1 MKQSRIEDV
10 LPLGPLQEGLL
21 FHAQYDTQGLD
32 LYTVQSV
39 FHLGADFDADAMR
52 LAARALQQRHA
63 VLRAGFRRQGERP
76 VQVIRREVPLRWE
89 EEDLSA
95 LAADE
100 RGAALRRILDE
111 DRARKFDMARPP
123 LMRFIHVKLG
133 EDQHRLVM
141 TRHHIL
147 MDGWS
152 SPILI
157 GELFALYAGRGDA
170 SALPPVTPYR
180 EYLLWLSKQ
189 DRPAA
194 ERVWRTVLDGVTAPT
209 LLVPD
214 APSRVEVAP
223 ENIIGSLPEEL
234 TASLTRLARSRDWT
248 MNTLVQGAW
257 GLLLGAL
264 TGRNDVTFGTT
275 VSGRPPEIPGIETM
289 VGLFINTL
297 PVRVRLDPAES
308 LGGIISRLQEQQI
321 EVMDH
326 QFLSLTEIQSGVGLG
341 NLFDTATVF
350 ENQFVDTETLESSTT
365 GAQVS
370 GGSGRDA
377 THYPLALA
385 AGPGR
390 ELMLRL
396 AYRPD
401 LIDRA
406 TAEGYLTQ
414 LVRIFETIAADPE
427 LPAGRVDLLD
437 PVVRQQVLEEWN
449 DTARDIPAGTLPQL
463 FEAQVARTPDAV
475 AVVQDDDRL
484 SYAELNARANRM
496 ARYLIGH
503 GVGPERLVA
512 LSLPRSVDWITAV
525 LGVWKAGAAY
535 LPVDPQY
542 PADRVAHML
551 EDSAPALT
559 LSAPV
564 PEGELAAFAAGNVT
578 DGERVAS
585 LDGNH
590 PAYVIYTSG
599 STGRPKGVVMVHRSA
614 ASMAATHIDTLG
626 VGPHSRVFQAVSTN
640 FDPSVGDVLMALLSG
655 ASLAL
660 PHGQLVGDELAAAL
674 EEQAATHVMMS
685 ASLLATLPAVSLPRL
700 ETIVSGG
707 EVCPPEVIARWSAGR
722 RLINAYGPTEAA
734 VVSTFSEPLTAG
746 GGVPPIGGPVA
757 NTRAYVLDSALRP
770 VAPGVA
776 GDLYLAGGQLARGYL
791 RRAGQTA
798 ERFVAD
804 PYGAPG
810 ERMYATGDVARW
822 RADGVL
828 EFVGRSDEQVKIR
841 GFRIELG
848 EVEAVLS
855 ALPGVGQAAVTVRE
869 DRPGDRRLVGYAVP
883 ADGRPL
889 SVAELRSGAARQL
902 PDHMVPG
909 AFVLLDRLPLTPNG
923 KLDKKALPAPDLTS
937 LTAGRSAQTPQEEI
951 LCGLFAEVLKLPR
964 VGAEGNFFELGGH
977 SLLATRLVSRIR
989 STLGA
994 ELEIRELFE
1003 HPTPAALAGRLDT
1016 AAAARKAL
1024 VPQPRP
1030 EVVPLSFA
1038 QRRQWIINRFEEHA
1052 ASYNIPFLVR
1062 LAGDL
1067 DRDALRAALTDVAG
1081 RHETLRTVFP
1091 EADGKPLRTPAD
1103 LPADGADLTVVETDE
1118 ASLPAALAAEV
1129 GRGFDLLT
1137 DLPFRATLFDL
1148 AGTGEVVLSLVL
1160 HHVAADGW
1168 SMAPLARDLSVAYA
1182 ARLRAQAPQW
1192 SPLPVQYADFA
1203 LWQQDVLG
1211 SEDDPQSA
1219 ISRQLAF
1226 WKESLAQ
1233 LPEDLKLPVDRNRP
1247 AVSTFRGDTL
1257 EIRLDAALHHE
1268 LTLLARGAHASVFM
1282 VVQAAIALLL
1292 SRLGAGEDIVL
1303 GTPVAGRTD
1312 EALDDLVGFFVNTLV
1327 LRTDVSGD
1335 PTFRELVA
1343 RVREGDLAAYA
1354 HQDVPFERLV
1364 EILNPE
1370 RSLAR
1375 HPLFQTMLSMQN
1387 NVEPE
1392 VDLPGLDVVPQPIDT
1407 GTSKFDLCFELAEQ
1421 FAADGSADG
1430 ILGIIRYSTDL
1441 FDRQSVARIGDRLG
1455 QLLAAVATTPDAPSS
1470 TIEILGAAERGQV
1483 LEEWNDTAVPV
1494 TTGSLPEL
1502 FEAQVRRTPE
1512 RTAVVSALSVG
1523 TEMTYAQLNARA
1535 NRLARLLI
1543 DEGVGP
1549 EQYVAVALPRTAQLF
1564 VAVLAVLKA
1573 GAAYVPVD
1581 PGYPA
1586 ERIAFMLADAAPAA
1600 VLTTTD
1606 GIPADLTAA
1615 IPRIVLDDAAVGA
1628 RTAAL
1633 ADTDPAPSERHALLH
1648 ADCPAYVIYTSG
1660 STGTPKGVIATHR
1673 DVAHLALD
1681 SCWRGGNHDRVLL
1694 HSPHAFDASTYE
1706 MWTPL
1711 LNGGQSVMLPPGD
1724 FDADVLRAA
1733 LDEGKASAL
1742 FITSGLFSLMA
1753 KEAPGS
1759 FAHVREVWA
1768 GGDVVSPTA
1777 VRALLTAHPD
1787 LTVVNGYGPTETT
1800 TFAISH
1806 RITEPPEAGQVL
1818 PIGRPLDNTRTYVLD
1833 DALRPVPV
1841 GVEGELYIGGA
1852 GLARGY
1858 LNRRALTGER
1868 FVADPFGAA
1877 GARMYRTGDRARWNA
1892 RGCVEFLGRADDQ
1905 VKLRGFRIELGEIE
1919 TALARHAA
1927 VHQAVAIV
1935 REDTPGDQRLVA
1947 YVTRRPDVT
1956 AEAGELRRYLTES
1969 LPEYMVPSAVVVL
1982 AELPLT
1988 ANGKVDRRALP
1999 LPVFGGDSSRRGAST
2014 PREETLCKLF
2024 AEALGLPQVWMDDNF
2039 FDLGGHSLLATEL
2052 AARIRVAFGV
2062 ELTIRSLFEAPTV
2075 ARLVER
2081 MDHGSDG
2088 DPLEVMLPLRSRGD
2102 LPPLF
2107 CVHSGMGA
2115 SWDYYGLLR
2124 HIEPDRPVYGLQAR
2138 GLTQRENLPR
2148 TLEEMA
2154 DDYLDQIK
2162 AIQPEGPYHLL
2173 GWSFGG
2179 VAAHAMATKLQAAG
2193 EEVALLAMLD
2203 SYPAENDYD
2212 ADMRA
2217 GLGTEHEWLLGL
2229 LEGAGITAYEGPVD
2243 AATVSVLLRESGMA
2257 LGALDKD
2264 QLESMYVAYNNINTI
2279 FREYVPGVYQG
2290 SVLYFFAALD
2300 RGEMPPDVT
2309 SWDPYVA
2316 QPLDVVRMDCNHGQM
2331 TQPGP
2336 IGEVGRA
2343 LTARL
2348 RSLH

>member
-39 FHLGADFDADAMR
+39 FHLGADFDAGAMQ

-63 VLRAGFRRQGERP
+63 VLRAGFRVQGERP
-76 VQVIRREVPLRWE
+76 VQVIRREVPLRWQ
-89 EEDLSA
+89 EEDLGA
-95 LAADE
+95 LPADE
-100 RGAALRRILDE
+100 RDAALERVLHE
-111 DRARKFDMARPP
+111 DRARRFDMARPP
-123 LMRFIHVKLG
+123 LMRFTHVKLG
-133 EDQHRLVM
+133 EDRHRLVM

-147 MDGWS
+147 TDGWS

-157 GELFALYAGRGDA
+157 GELFALYAARGDA
-170 SALPPVTPYR
+170 SQLPPVTPYR

-194 ERVWRTVLDGVTAPT
+194 EQAWRTVLEGVGAPT

-214 APSRVEVAP
+214 APAQVKAEP
-223 ENIIGSLPEEL
+223 ENVVGSLSEEL
-234 TASLTRLARSRDWT
+234 TSSLSRLARSRDWT
-248 MNTLVQGAW
+248 MNTLVQAAW

-264 TGRNDVTFGTT
+264 TGRSDVTFGTT
-275 VSGRPPEIPGIETM
+275 VSGRPPEIAGVETM

-297 PVRVRLDPAES
+297 PVRVRLDPEQS
-308 LGGIISRLQEQQI
+308 LGALVSRLQEQQI
-321 EVMDH
+321 AVMDH
-326 QFLSLTEIQSGVGLG
+326 QFLSLTDIQGAIGLG

-350 ENQFVDTETLESSTT
+350 ENQFVDTEALESSTT

-406 TAEGYLTQ
+406 TAENCLAR
-414 LVRIFETIAADPE
+414 LVRIFEAVAADPE
-427 LPAGRVDLLD
+427 RPAGRLDLLE
-437 PVVRQQVLEEWN
+437 PAVRRQVLTEWN
-449 DTARDIPAGTLPQL
+449 DTAREVPRGTLAQL
-463 FEAQVARTPDAV
+463 FEAQAARTPEAV
-475 AVVQDDDRL
+475 AVVQGEERL
-484 SYAELNARANRM
+484 SYAELNARANRL
-496 ARYLIGH
+496 ARHLIGQ
-503 GVGPERLVA
+503 GVGPEQRVA
-512 LSLPRSVDWITAV
+512 LSLPRSPDWITAV

-535 LPVDPQY
+535 VPVDRQY
-542 PADRVAHML
+542 PADRVAYML
-551 EDSAPALT
+551 EDAAPALT

-564 PEGELAAFAAGNVT
+564 PEADLAAFTAGNVT
-578 DGERVAS
+578 DAERTAP
-585 LDGNH
+585 LDAGH

-599 STGRPKGVVMVHRSA
+599 STGRPKGVVMPHAGA
-614 ASMAATHIDTLG
+614 AGMAAAHIDTLG
-626 VGPHSRVFQAVSTN
+626 VGPRSRVFQAVSTN

-655 ASLAL
+655 AAL
-660 PHGQLVGDELAAAL
+660 VLPVGQLVGEDLAAAL
-674 EEQAATHVMMS
+674 EEQAATHVMLS
-685 ASLLATLPAVSLPRL
+685 ASVLATLPAARLPLL
-700 ETIVSGG
+700 ETVVTGG

-722 RLINAYGPTEAA
+722 RLVNAYGPTEAA
-734 VVSTFSEPLTAG
+734 VVSTFSAPLTAD
-746 GGVPPIGGPVA
+746 GGVPPIGGPAA
-757 NTRAYVLDSALRP
+757 NTRAYVLDPALRP
-770 VAPGVA
+770 VAPGVP

-791 RRAGQTA
+791 HRAALTA

-804 PYGAPG
+804 PYGPPG
-810 ERMYATGDVARW
+810 ERMYATGDTARW
-822 RADGVL
+822 RAEGVL
-828 EFVGRSDEQVKIR
+828 EFIGRSDEQVKIR
-841 GFRIELG
+841 GFRIEPG
-848 EVEAVLS
+848 EVQAVLA
-855 ALPGVGQAAVTVRE
+855 ALPGVAQAAVTVQ
-869 DRPGDRRLVGYAVP
+869 GDRAGDKRLVGYAVP
-883 ADGRPL
+883 VEGRRL
-889 SVAELRSGAARQL
+889 SEAELRRGAARHL

-909 AFVLLDRLPLTPNG
+909 AFVLLDALPLTPNG

-937 LTAGRSAQTPQEEI
+937 LTAGRAPMTPQEDI

-994 ELEIRELFE
+994 ELEVRELFE

-1024 VPQPRP
+1024 VPQPHP
-1030 EVVPLSFA
+1030 ETVPLSFA

-1052 ASYNIPFLVR
+1052 ASYNIPFVVR
-1062 LAGDL
+1062 LAGDV
-1067 DRDALRAALTDVAG
+1067 DRGALRAALTDVTH

-1091 EADGKPLRTPAD
+1091 EADGKPVRTLVD
-1103 LPADGADLTVVETDE
+1103 LSADGAELTVVETEE
-1118 ASLPAALAAEV
+1118 ASLPAALTAEV
-1129 GRGFDLLT
+1129 SRGFDLLT
-1137 DLPFRATLFDL
+1137 DLPFRATLFEPVGS
-1148 AGTGEVVLSLVL
+1148 AEVVLCLVL

-1182 ARLRAQAPQW
+1182 ARLRGEAPQW
-1192 SPLPVQYADFA
+1192 PPLPVQYADFA

-1211 SEDDPQSA
+1211 SEDDPESA
-1219 ISRQLAF
+1219 ISRQLAY
-1226 WKESLAQ
+1226 WKETLTG
-1233 LPEDLKLPVDRNRP
+1233 LPEELQLPVDRSRP
-1247 AVSTFRGDTL
+1247 AMSGFRGDTL
-1257 EIRLDAALHHE
+1257 EIGLDAALHRE
-1268 LTLLARGAHASVFM
+1268 LKLLARGAQASVFM

-1292 SRLGAGEDIVL
+1292 SRSGAGEDIAL

-1343 RVREGDLAAYA
+1343 RVRETDLAAYA

-1364 EILNPE
+1364 EVLNPE

-1375 HPLFQTMLSMQN
+1375 HPLFQVMLSMQDN
-1387 NVEPE
+1387 AEPE
-1392 VDLPGLDVVPQPIDT
+1392 VDLPGLDVAAQAVDT
-1407 GTSKFDLCFELAEQ
+1407 GSSKFDLYFELAEQ
-1421 FAADGSADG
+1421 FSADGSAEG
-1430 ILGIIRYSTDL
+1430 IAGAIRYSTEL
-1441 FDRQSVARIGDRLG
+1441 FDRASVARLGARLRR
-1455 QLLAAVATTPDAPSS
+1455 LLAAVAAAPDAPCS
-1470 TIEILGAAERGQV
+1470 TVDLLDAAERSQV
-1483 LEEWNDTAVPV
+1483 VEEWNDTAVPV

-1512 RTAVVSALSVG
+1512 RTAVLAGS
-1523 TEMTYAQLNARA
+1523 TEETYAQLNARA

-1543 DEGVGP
+1543 EEGVGP
-1549 EQYVAVALPRTAQLF
+1549 EQYVAVALPRTADLL

-1573 GAAYVPVD
+1573 GAAYLPVD

-1586 ERIAFMLADAAPAA
+1586 DRIRFMLADAAPAA
-1600 VLTTTD
+1600 VLTTTR
-1606 GIPADLTAA
+1606 GVHPDLTPAV
-1615 IPRIVLDDAAVGA
+1615 PRILLDDEAVMA
-1628 RTAAL
+1628 RVAAL
-1633 ADTDPAPSERHALLH
+1633 ADTDPGPTDRHAPLS
-1648 ADCPAYVIYTSG
+1648 ADCPAYAIYTSG
-1660 STGTPKGVIATHR
+1660 STGTPKGVVTTHR

-1681 SCWRGGNHDRVLL
+1681 SRWRGGSHDRVLL

-1706 MWTPL
+1706 MWVPL
-1711 LNGGQSVMLPPGD
+1711 LNGGQSVLLPPGE

-1733 LDEGKASAL
+1733 LEGGKVTAL
-1742 FITSGLFSLMA
+1742 WLTAGLFSLMA
-1753 KEAPGS
+1753 KEAPES

-1768 GGDVVSPTA
+1768 GGDVVSPAA
-1777 VRALLTAHPD
+1777 VRGLLAAHPG

-1800 TFAISH
+1800 TFATGH
-1806 RITEPPEAGQVL
+1806 RMSRPPEPGRAL
-1818 PIGRPLDNTRTYVLD
+1818 PIGRPLDNTRVYVLD
-1833 DALRPVPV
+1833 DALRPAPV
-1841 GVEGELYIGGA
+1841 GVAGELYIGGA

-1858 LNRRALTGER
+1858 LGRPALTGER

-1877 GARMYRTGDRARWNA
+1877 GARMYRTGDRARWNSH
-1892 RGCVEFLGRADDQ
+1892 GEVEFLGRADDQ
-1905 VKLRGFRIELGEIE
+1905 VKLRGFRIEPGEIE
-1919 TALARHAA
+1919 AALVRHAA
-1927 VHQAVAIV
+1927 VHQAVVVV
-1935 REDTPGDQRLVA
+1935 REDTPGDQRLIA
-1947 YVTRRPDVT
+1947 YATLRPEGT
-1956 AEAGELRRYLTES
+1956 AGSAELRSHLTGA

-1982 AELPLT
+1982 AQLPLT

-1999 LPVFGGDSSRRGAST
+1999 LPAFGEDSNRRGAST

-2024 AEALGLPQVWMDDNF
+2024 AEVLGLPRVWMDDNF

-2062 ELTIRSLFEAPTV
+2062 DLTIRSLFEAPTV
-2075 ARLVER
+2075 ARLAER
-2081 MDHGSDG
+2081 MVQGSDG

-2107 CVHSGMGA
+2107 CIHSGMGA

-2138 GLTQRENLPR
+2138 GLTRRENLPQ

-2154 DDYLDQIK
+2154 EDYLEQIK
-2162 AIQPEGPYHLL
+2162 LIQPEGPYHLL

-2179 VAAHAMATKLQAAG
+2179 VAAHAMATILQARG

-2203 SYPAENDYD
+2203 SYPAENDYEGD
-2212 ADMRA
+2212 LRR
-2217 GLGTEHEWLLGL
+2217 GLGTEHQWLLGL
-2229 LEGAGITAYEGPVD
+2229 LEGAGITGYEGPVD
-2243 AATVSVLLRESGMA
+2243 AATVAVLLRESGMA

-2264 QLESMYVAYNNINTI
+2264 QLESMYVAYSNINTI

-2290 SVLYFFAALD
+2290 SVLYFFAAVD
-2300 RGEMPPDVT
+2300 RGEMPPDVA
-2309 SWDPYVA
+2309 SWEPYVA
-2316 QPLDVVRMDCNHGQM
+2316 QPLDIVRMDCNHGQM

-2336 IGEVGRA
+2336 IGEVGRV

>member
-39 FHLGADFDADAMR
+39 FHLGADFDPAAMR
-52 LAARALQQRHA
+52 LAAKALQQRHA
-63 VLRAGFRRQGERP
+63 VLRAGFRQQGERP
-76 VQVIRREVPLRWE
+76 VQVIRREVPLRWQ

-95 LAADE
+95 LAPDE
-100 RGAALRRILDE
+100 RDAAVQRLLDE
-111 DRARKFDMARPP
+111 DRARRFDMARPP

-133 EDQHRLVM
+133 EDQHQLVM

-147 MDGWS
+147 TDGWS

-194 ERVWRTVLDGVTAPT
+194 ERVWRTVLEGVTAPT

-214 APSRVEVAP
+214 APSQVKVAP
-223 ENIIGSLPEEL
+223 ENIMGSLSEEL
-234 TASLTRLARSRDWT
+234 TASLSRLARSRDWT

-264 TGRNDVTFGTT
+264 TGRGDVTFGTT
-275 VSGRPPEIPGIETM
+275 VSGRPPEIPGIESM

-326 QFLSLTEIQSGVGLG
+326 QFLSLTDIQSAVGLG

-390 ELMLRL
+390 ELMLKL

-401 LIDRA
+401 LIDRV
-406 TAEGYLTQ
+406 TAEGYLAQ

-427 LPAGRVDLLD
+427 LPVGRVDLLD
-437 PVVRQQVLEEWN
+437 PAVRQQVLAEWN
-449 DTARDIPAGTLPQL
+449 DTARDVPAQTLPQL
-463 FEAQVARTPDAV
+463 FEAQAARTPDAV
-475 AVVQDDDRL
+475 AVIQGDEQL

-503 GVGPERLVA
+503 GVGPEQLVA

-525 LGVWKAGAAY
+525 LGAWKAGAAY
-535 LPVDPQY
+535 LPVDRQY
-542 PADRVAHML
+542 PADRVAYMM

-564 PEGELAAFAAGNVT
+564 PEGELAAFTTGNVT
-578 DGERVAS
+578 DGERVAP
-585 LDGNH
+585 LDVGH

-599 STGRPKGVVMVHRSA
+599 STGRPKGVVMPHRSA

-626 VGPHSRVFQAVSTN
+626 VGPRSRVFQAVSTN

-655 ASLAL
+655 AAL
-660 PHGQLVGDELAAAL
+660 VLPPGQLVGDELAAAL

-685 ASLLATLPAVSLPRL
+685 ASVLATLPAVGLPLL
-700 ETIVSGG
+700 ETVVTGG
-707 EVCPPEVIARWSAGR
+707 EVCPPEVIARWDAGR

-734 VVSTFSEPLTAG
+734 VVSTFSAPLTAD
-746 GGVPPIGGPVA
+746 GGVPPIGAPVA

-770 VAPGVA
+770 VAPGVP

-791 RRAGQTA
+791 RRAGLTA

-804 PYGAPG
+804 PFGEPGA
-810 ERMYATGDVARW
+810 RMYATGDLARW

-855 ALPGVGQAAVTVRE
+855 ALPGVAQATVTVRE
-869 DRPGDRRLVGYAVP
+869 DRPGDKRLVGYAVP
-883 ADGRPL
+883 VEGRQL
-889 SVAELRSGAARQL
+889 SAAQLRSGAALRL

-923 KLDKKALPAPDLTS
+923 KLDKKALPAPDLTA

-1030 EVVPLSFA
+1030 DVVPLSFA

-1062 LAGDL
+1062 LAGDV
-1067 DRDALRAALTDVAG
+1067 DREALRAALTDVAG

-1091 EADGKPLRTPAD
+1091 EADGKPLRTPVD
-1103 LPADGADLTVVETDE
+1103 LSVDGVELTVVETDE
-1118 ASLPAALAAEV
+1118 ASLPAALTAEV
-1129 GRGFDLLT
+1129 SRGFDLLT
-1137 DLPFRATLFDL
+1137 DLPFRATLFEL
-1148 AGTGEVVLSLVL
+1148 AGSGEVVLSLVL

-1182 ARLRAQAPQW
+1182 ARLRAEAPQW
-1192 SPLPVQYADFA
+1192 TPLPVQYADFA

-1211 SEDDPQSA
+1211 SEDDPESA

-1226 WKESLAQ
+1226 WKETLTG
-1233 LPEDLKLPVDRNRP
+1233 LPEELQLPVDRNRP
-1247 AVSTFRGDTL
+1247 AIASFRGDTL
-1257 EIRLDAALHHE
+1257 EIRLDAALHRE
-1268 LTLLARGAHASVFM
+1268 LTLLARGSRASVFM
-1282 VVQAAIALLL
+1282 VVQAAITLLL

-1343 RVREGDLAAYA
+1343 RVREADLAAYA

-1364 EILNPE
+1364 EVLNPE

-1375 HPLFQTMLSMQN
+1375 HPLFQVMLSMQN

-1392 VDLPGLDVVPQPIDT
+1392 VDLPGLDVVLQPVDT
-1407 GTSKFDLCFELAEQ
+1407 GTSKFDLYFELAEQ

-1430 ILGIIRYSTDL
+1430 IVGAIRYGTDL
-1441 FDRQSVARIGDRLG
+1441 FDRQSVARLGTLLG
-1455 QLLAAVATTPDAPSS
+1455 QLLAAVTTTPDAPSS
-1470 TIEILGAAERGQV
+1470 TIEILGAAERS
-1483 LEEWNDTAVPV
+1483 LLLDEWNDTAVPV

-1512 RTAVVSALSVG
+1512 HTAVVSAG
-1523 TEMTYAQLNARA
+1523 TEVTYAQLNARA

-1549 EQYVAVALPRTAQLF
+1549 EQYVAVALPRTVELL

-1573 GAAYVPVD
+1573 GAAYLPVD

-1586 ERIAFMLADAAPAA
+1586 ERIRFMLADAAPAA

-1606 GIPADLTAA
+1606 GVPEELTEA
-1615 IPRIVLDDAAVGA
+1615 IPRILLDDAAVGA

-1633 ADTDPAPSERHALLH
+1633 ADTDPDPSERHAPLY

-1660 STGTPKGVIATHR
+1660 STGTPKGVITTHR

-1681 SCWRGGNHDRVLL
+1681 SRWRGGNHDRVLL
-1694 HSPHAFDASTYE
+1694 HSPHTFDASTYE
-1706 MWTPL
+1706 MWVPL
-1711 LNGGQSVMLPPGD
+1711 LNGGQSVMLPPGE

-1733 LDEGKASAL
+1733 LEEGKVSAL
-1742 FITSGLFSLMA
+1742 WLTSGLFSLMA

-1768 GGDVVSPTA
+1768 GGDIVSPAA
-1777 VRALLTAHPD
+1777 VRGLLTTHPH

-1800 TFAISH
+1800 TFATSH
-1806 RITEPPEAGQVL
+1806 RMSEPPEEGHVL
-1818 PIGRPLDNTRTYVLD
+1818 PIGRPLDNTRIYVLD

-1841 GVEGELYIGGA
+1841 GVAGELYIGGA

-1858 LNRRALTGER
+1858 LDRRALTSER

-1892 RGCVEFLGRADDQ
+1892 QGSVEFLGRADDQ

-1935 REDTPGDQRLVA
+1935 REDTPGDQRLVV
-1947 YVTRRPDVT
+1947 YVTLRPEGT
-1956 AEAGELRRYLTES
+1956 AEAAELRQYVTES

-1999 LPVFGGDSSRRGAST
+1999 LPAYGGDSNRRGAST

-2075 ARLVER
+2075 ARLTER

-2138 GLTQRENLPR
+2138 GLTQRDNLPR

-2203 SYPAENDYD
+2203 SYPAENDYE
-2212 ADMRA
+2212 ADLRR
-2217 GLGTEHEWLLGL
+2217 GLGTEREWLLGL

-2243 AATVSVLLRESGMA
+2243 AATVAVLLRESGMA

-2300 RGEMPPDVT
+2300 RGEMPPDVA
-2309 SWDPYVA
+2309 SWDPYVT
-2316 QPLDVVRMDCNHGQM
+2316 QPLDVVHMDCNHGQM